1 MHPRSLI
8 RAFAIRLLLRGNFK
22 FLGIVYVAEQAALN
36 LNLSETPKT
45 GFLTSRHNLNAQK
58 NRLIES
64 VRLSTL
70 ITCFD

>member
-1 MHPRSLI
+1 M
-8 RAFAIRLLLRGNFK
+8 
-22 FLGIVYVAEQAALN
+22 GIVYVAEQAALN

-64 VRLSTL
+64 VLLSTH
-70 ITCFD
+70 IICFG